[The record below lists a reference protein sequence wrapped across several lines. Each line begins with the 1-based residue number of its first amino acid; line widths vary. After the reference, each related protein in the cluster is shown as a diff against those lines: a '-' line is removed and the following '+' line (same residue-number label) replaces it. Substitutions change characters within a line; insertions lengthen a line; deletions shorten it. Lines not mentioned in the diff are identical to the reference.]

1 MWAGWRRGKGNSVD
15 NAVCAVRRD
24 VDLRRHARVLHQT
37 HEAMLTGAVLPVP
50 PRAVVARSWRRM
62 RAGGVDPDRPAGIDV
77 VGPDTLERRRLTN
90 PLVRVLDS
98 LRASLVSIAEE
109 AEHLMVVT
117 DSDGVVLWR
126 DGSARI
132 RRRADVLG
140 FIDGAW
146 WTETSVGTNAIG
158 TALVEAAT
166 VQLFS
171 AEHFTRPLH
180 TWTCTASPIHDPRTG
195 QLLGVVD
202 LSGPAATVHPA
213 TVALVETSVRLA
225 EAELWR
231 EREARLNSL
240 RAVAGALLG
249 RVPGPAAVV
258 DEDGWVA
265 AVSGI
270 AAVDRI
276 AVPSDH
282 EPCIVPGIGACM
294 PEPVPGG
301 WLLRAQ
307 VPDTGQIRLRLD
319 IAAQPP
325 RAVVEGT
332 CVWQYPLTMR
342 HAELLALLMHAGSA
356 GMTAFALSQAIFG
369 DHSHAVT
376 VRAEVSRLRR
386 KIGGL
391 LLARPY
397 RIAPNVAVQP
407 CDLMV
412 VPQRRS
418 GSPGG

>member
-1 MWAGWRRGKGNSVD
+1 
-15 NAVCAVRRD
+15 
-24 VDLRRHARVLHQT
+24 
-37 HEAMLTGAVLPVP
+37 MLTGAVPPVP
-50 PRAVVARSWRRM
+50 PRAVVTRSWRRM
-62 RAGGVDPDRPAGIDV
+62 RASGVDPDRPAGIDV
-77 VGPDTLERRRLTN
+77 VEPETLERRRQAS
-90 PLVRVLDS
+90 PLVRVLDT
-98 LRASLVSIAEE
+98 LRVSLVSIAEE

-132 RRRADVLG
+132 RRRADALG
-140 FIDGAW
+140 FIDGALW
-146 WTETSVGTNAIG
+146 SETSVGTNAIG
-158 TALVEAAT
+158 TALVEAAP

-249 RVPGPAAVV
+249 RLTGPAAVV
-258 DEDGWVA
+258 DDEGWVA

-270 AAVDRI
+270 ASVDRI
-276 AVPSDH
+276 AVPTGH
-282 EPCIVPGIGACM
+282 QPCMVPGIGACLA
-294 PEPVPGG
+294 EPVPGG
-301 WLLRAQ
+301 WLLRTEA
-307 VPDTGQIRLRLD
+307 PDAGQIRLRLEL
-319 IAAQPP
+319 ATRPP
-325 RAVVEGT
+325 KAVVEGT

-356 GMTAFALSQAIFG
+356 GMTAFALSRAIFG
-369 DHSHAVT
+369 DHNHAVT

-386 KIGGL
+386 KLGGL
-391 LLARPY
+391 LLTRPY
-397 RIAPNVAVQP
+397 RIAPNVAVEP
-407 CDLMV
+407 YDLAA
-412 VPQRRS
+412 VPRRGS
-418 GSPGG
+418 GPPGGPDS